1 MKTVLIKYVFSEHAD
16 AVPVSEDQPMRKR
29 DGKLLFVI
37 HHHKI
42 TKSPVLV
49 SGNEPSLR
57 GYPGAEIVALIEPN
71 VLDESHSLLKDYFI
85 SDPYDKNCVKYGA

>member
-1 MKTVLIKYVFSEHAD
+1 
-16 AVPVSEDQPMRKR
+16 MRKR

-37 HHHKI
+37 HHYKI
-42 TKSPVLV
+42 TKSPVIV

-71 VLDESHSLLKDYFI
+71 VLDDSHSLLKDYFL
-85 SDPYDKNCVKYGA
+85 SDPYDKNCVKYSA